1 MPSSKN
7 INGNGM
13 TEKIKDQGITQQQ
26 PHKEEDDK
34 QRDTEDQDARQDE
47 HKCKDNEICHSISE
61 TCNHKL
67 RMETKVT
74 YPSGA

>member
-34 QRDTEDQDARQDE
+34 QRDTEDQDAR
-47 HKCKDNEICHSISE
+47 
-61 TCNHKL
+61 
-67 RMETKVT
+67 
-74 YPSGA
+74 